1 MEKFALIK
9 SLGFSECEEDS
20 RLAYELYDKW
30 THCELTLEEAIE
42 FVLENGMDEFEADA
56 VYDASLFGRLP
67 NYRMLGRD
75 NDNCILTYDSYVG
88 GFNVYE
94 LVGDWD

>member
-9 SLGFSECEEDS
+9 SLGFSECEGDS

-30 THCELTLEEAIE
+30 SHCELTLDEAIE
-42 FVLENGMDEFEADA
+42 FVLENGMDEDEADA
-56 VYDASLFGRLP
+56 VYDASQFGSLP